1 MTESDILYTAVE
13 SLEKLMDVQTQID
26 WPLNSNG
33 HKWDAQL
40 YITAGA
46 NTSSFKVEVKQSVL
60 PSGMLHWVDKLKE
73 TQTLLVAESISNPAK
88 EILKKQGINYLDTS
102 GNCFI
107 RNDNGIFWHI
117 KGLGKI
123 AKSGEIKHRAFQK
136 NGIKLI
142 YALLLNEAL
151 LNKRYREIASVADIS
166 ISTVGDILTDLQAAK
181 FLIKVNEKKL
191 ALINKAELL
200 SQWVT
205 AFNQK
210 LKPKLLR
217 GRFRLRTQIGSQMEI
232 GDQSFWGAEPA
243 ADLLTNNLYPGA
255 WTLYSNLD
263 RKSLIKKFQLIPDE
277 DKGNVTVYSLFWKVE
292 NKDFVLPE
300 LKTVHPLLVYA
311 DLIGSGNDRNFE
323 TAKKIYERYL
333 KNLID

>member
-1 MTESDILYTAVE
+1 M
-13 SLEKLMDVQTQID
+13 
-26 WPLNSNG
+26 LNF
-33 HKWDAQL
+33 
-40 YITAGA
+40 YIIVGA
-46 NTSSFKVEVKQSVL
+46 NKSSFKVEVKENVL
-60 PSGMLHWVDKLKE
+60 PSGLLRWVNRLNE
-73 TQTLLVAESISNPAK
+73 AQSLLVAKYISNPAK
-88 EILKKQGINYLDTS
+88 ELLEKRGSSYLDTS

-107 RNDNGIFWHI
+107 RNDSGIFWHI
-117 KGLGKI
+117 KGRGERTKN
-123 AKSGEIKHRAFQK
+123 GEIKHRAFQK

-166 ISTVGDILTDLQAAK
+166 ISTVGDILTDLQAPK
-181 FLIKVNEKKL
+181 FLVKVNEKKL
-191 ALINKAELL
+191 ALINKTELL

-217 GRFRLRTQIGSQMEI
+217 GRFRLRTPIGSQMEI

-243 ADLLTNNLYPGA
+243 ADLLTNNLYPSA

-263 RKSLIKKFQLIPDE
+263 RKSLIKEFQLIPDE